1 MKLFEFLKVIHLMSD
16 SSVEKRKACCTLL
29 VGGFKREEIWTQLG
43 CDVTRC
49 DMPHTLTDTGWNY
62 NITTCVD

>member
-1 MKLFEFLKVIHLMSD
+1 MSD